1 MKKIVFTLLVAAGV
15 MAAGNLQAQTKIG
28 YISLEELIVLMPEFK
43 KADSSLKEYQ
53 EALGE
58 EYNEMV
64 QDFNTKDSLLSSK
77 DTASYTKAQLEIKR
91 KQLGE
96 LYLKIQNQNQS
107 AQQKFQQKQQEL
119 IAPIQKKAMETVQA
133 IAKESGYAYVITKE
147 AVMVGPP
154 ADDLLALAKKKLN
167 IK

>member
-1 MKKIVFTLLVAAGV
+1 MKKFVFTLLVAAGV

-64 QDFNTKDSLLSSK
+64 QDFNMKDSLLSSK

-133 IAKESGYAYVITKE
+133 IAKESGYSYVITKE